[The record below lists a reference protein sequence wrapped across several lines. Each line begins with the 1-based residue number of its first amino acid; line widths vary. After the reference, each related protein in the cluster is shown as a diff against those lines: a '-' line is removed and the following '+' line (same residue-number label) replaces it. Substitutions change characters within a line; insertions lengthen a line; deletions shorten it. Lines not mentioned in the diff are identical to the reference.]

1 VRFARE
7 VGPVVVDQSGLY
19 DSVTDTRFYGKT
31 PVHNSDEGL
40 IDMRPTKPWMFN
52 VLDIYD
58 YQQNTGGW
66 RDYFS
71 FIRNSVPLLKG
82 DLLEFGVFRG
92 RSLLATA
99 LLLDD
104 LNLSR
109 RVWGFDSF
117 AGFPSTD
124 ELDEFSQFERLAYEG
139 KISSS
144 HIEDVRRNREYLG
157 VVGRTATP
165 TGASTSGAFE
175 ATSEELVRRK
185 IEYLNLDGL
194 INLVVGDFTSTL
206 SELSNGPL
214 ESIAGALI
222 DCDLY
227 QGYKAALSFC
237 WPRLEVG
244 GMIFLDE
251 YFSLKFPG
259 PRIATDEFCKRNSIE
274 PILLLQEDGWERWAL
289 VKQ

>member
-1 VRFARE
+1 
-7 VGPVVVDQSGLY
+7 
-19 DSVTDTRFYGKT
+19 
-31 PVHNSDEGL
+31 
-40 IDMRPTKPWMFN
+40 MRPTKPWMFN
-52 VLDIYD
+52 VLDVYD
-58 YQQNTGGW
+58 YQQNTGSI

-71 FIRNSVPLLKG
+71 FIRDSVPLLTG
-82 DLLEFGVFRG
+82 DLVEFGVFRG

-117 AGFPSTD
+117 AGFPSTGQ
-124 ELDEFSQFERLAYEG
+124 LDEMSQFERLADEG
-139 KISSS
+139 KLSPS
-144 HIEDVRRNREYLG
+144 HIDDVRRNCELLDF
-157 VVGRTATP
+157 VGRSPTP

-185 IEYLNLDGL
+185 IEYLELGGL
-194 INLVVGDFTSTL
+194 INLVVGDFTNTVPVM
-206 SELSNGPL
+206 SEGSP
-214 ESIAGALI
+214 ETIAGALI

-227 QGYKAALSFC
+227 QGYRTALSFC
-237 WPRLEVG
+237 WPRLEPG

-259 PRIATDEFCKRNSIE
+259 PRIATDEFCDENSITPVLLSQE
-274 PILLLQEDGWERWAL
+274 PGWERWAL
-289 VKQ
+289 VK